1 VCLSLDNGVTASL
14 SILYCLADKHQTSE
28 EAGQEL
34 GSGDWEQELGFDPAN
49 SFLGWLNSG
58 NYLLTKMRG
67 GGGEETREGRRESGG
82 ESKTVRTREGGEGDL
97 GRE

>member
-1 VCLSLDNGVTASL
+1 M
-14 SILYCLADKHQTSE
+14 
-28 EAGQEL
+28 

-67 GGGEETREGRRESGG
+67 GGGGRKKGRGG
-82 ESKTVRTREGGEGDL
+82 ERVVEKARQ
-97 GRE
+97 

>member
-1 VCLSLDNGVTASL
+1 MAELRKLSPNKD
-14 SILYCLADKHQTSE
+14 
-28 EAGQEL
+28 AG
-34 GSGDWEQELGFDPAN
+34 
-49 SFLGWLNSG
+49 
-58 NYLLTKMRG
+58 G